1 MIAARPRFSLNS
13 VRVRLTLW
21 NVGILAFVLIV
32 LGAVFL
38 FSFRANVAAGV
49 DQGLAQKARHS
60 QRFFGGAP
68 PDMTADI
75 LAGRDPRPPHFG
87 ERFAPPANERNSPAA
102 SGGARATE
110 QKPGPASGG
119 GQPPKDQ
126 KPGSGDGPPI
136 DERFGEM
143 RPRLFGLDGAPLSH
157 GAALWDRAGFERAAQ
172 GGSLYS
178 TVHGADGDIR
188 VFSAPLTQDGRIL
201 AVVQCGDGLAHLQ
214 SEQARMRRI
223 LMTLIPF
230 VLLIAGFGGAFLTDR
245 ALRPVRQIA
254 HAANKLEAENLSHR
268 LPVIGHDEFTE
279 LAETFNGLLGRLETA
294 FERQEQAFQQQQRF
308 TADASHELRTPLT
321 IIKANTSLALS
332 SARTEEQLR
341 KTLQTVDT
349 AADRMNRI
357 VQDLLLLAR
366 SDAGQMNYDL
376 RPVLLAEIV
385 EQALPSVQSETHA
398 PVAVRLVPPDTRV
411 CGQPD
416 ALVRLLSNLLENAG
430 RYTPRDGQIT
440 VSSEVQGAAVV
451 VTVSDTGEGI
461 APEHLPHV
469 TERFYRAEAAR
480 SRAHGG
486 TGLGLA
492 ICRSIVDLH
501 HGELTVDSAPGAGT
515 TVRVTL
521 PQA

>member
-1 MIAARPRFSLNS
+1 MTISRPRFSLNS
-13 VRVRLTLW
+13 VRVRITLW

-32 LGAVFL
+32 LGAVFM
-38 FSFRANVAAGV
+38 FSFRANVASAV
-49 DQGLAQKARHS
+49 DQGLAQKAHGRQH
-60 QRFFGGAP
+60 FFGGMP
-68 PDMTADI
+68 PDMTADV

-87 ERFAPPANERNSPAA
+87 ERFGPP
-102 SGGARATE
+102 
-110 QKPGPASGG
+110 QKQSKTPPPGG
-119 GQPPKDQ
+119 GP
-126 KPGSGDGPPI
+126 GDGPG

-143 RPRLFGLDGAPLSH
+143 RPRMFDLKGNALLHGAPL
-157 GAALWDRAGFERAAQ
+157 WDRTGFKRVVQ
-172 GGSLYS
+172 GAPGVYS
-178 TVHGADGDIR
+178 TIHASDGDVR
-188 VFSAPLTQDGRIL
+188 VFSLPLQQNGVTL
-201 AVVQCGDGLAHLQ
+201 AVVQCANSLTHFQ
-214 SEQARMRRI
+214 EEQARMQRI

-245 ALRPVRQIA
+245 ALRPVREIA
-254 HAANKLEAENLSHR
+254 HAANKIEAEHLSQR
-268 LPVIGHDEFTE
+268 LPVIGHDEFAE
-279 LAETFNGLLGRLETA
+279 IAETFNGLLGRLETA

-321 IIKANTSLALS
+321 IIKANTSLALT

-366 SDAGQMNYDL
+366 SDAGQMDYDL
-376 RPVLLAEIV
+376 RPTPLAEII
-385 EQALPSVQSETHA
+385 EQALPSVQSASHA
-398 PVAVRLVPPDTRV
+398 PVAVRLDPPDMRV

-416 ALVRLLSNLLENAG
+416 ALVRLFSNLLENAA
-430 RYTPRDGQIT
+430 RYTPQDGQIT
-440 VSSEVQGAAVV
+440 ISSEAQGECVTIAVA
-451 VTVSDTGEGI
+451 DTGEGV
-461 APEHLPHV
+461 APDHLPHI

-492 ICRSIVDLH
+492 ICQTIVDLH
-501 HGELTVDSAPGAGT
+501 HGSLAIESTLGAGT

-521 PQA
+521 PRA

>member
-1 MIAARPRFSLNS
+1 MTTSRPRFSLNS
-13 VRVRLTLW
+13 VRVRITLW

-32 LGAVFL
+32 LGAVFM
-38 FSFRANVAAGV
+38 FSFRANVAAAV
-49 DQGLAQKARHS
+49 DQGLAQKVRRS
-60 QRFFGGAP
+60 QRWLAGAP
-68 PDMTADI
+68 PEMRADI
-75 LAGRDPRPPHFG
+75 LAGRDPRPPHFNDSKQN
-87 ERFAPPANERNSPAA
+87 PPD
-102 SGGARATE
+102 
-110 QKPGPASGG
+110 KGP
-119 GQPPKDQ
+119 K
-126 KPGSGDGPPI
+126 GPPPGETPN
-136 DERFGEM
+136 DEKFGEM
-143 RPRLFGLDGAPLSH
+143 RPRLFSLAAEPLSH
-157 GAALWDRAGFERAAQ
+157 SGALWDRAGFDRAVLGVA
-172 GGSLYS
+172 SYS
-178 TVHGADGDIR
+178 TVHGADGDMR
-188 VFSAPLTQDGRIL
+188 VYSSPLIVDDKTL
-201 AVVQCGDGLAHLQ
+201 AIIQCANSLAHLQ
-214 SEQARMRRI
+214 GEQARMQRI

-245 ALRPVRQIA
+245 ALRPVREIA
-254 HAANKLEAENLSHR
+254 HAANKIEAEKLSQR

-279 LAETFNGLLGRLETA
+279 IAEAFNGLLGRLETA
-294 FERQEQAFQQQQRF
+294 FDRQEQAFQQQQRF

-321 IIKANTSLALS
+321 IIKANTSLALTS
-332 SARTEEQLR
+332 SRTEEQLR

-366 SDAGQMNYDL
+366 SDAGQLSYDL
-376 RPVLLAEIV
+376 RPVALAEIV
-385 EQALPSVQSETHA
+385 EQALPAVQGANHA
-398 PVAVRLVPPDTRV
+398 PVSVRLNPPDALV

-416 ALVRLLSNLLENAG
+416 ALVRLLSNLLENAA
-430 RYTPRDGQIT
+430 RYTPQDGQIT
-440 VSSEVQGAAVV
+440 VSSEVHGGSIV

-501 HGELTVDSAPGAGT
+501 HGDLTVDSTPSVGT

-521 PQA
+521 PSA